1 MAIWLRPLQSCIAQQ
16 KRRLR
21 RAGGV
26 AFEILAFE
34 ILAFEILAFES
45 LAFEIVAPLRRFK
58 KAGAR
63 F

>member
-34 ILAFEILAFES
+34 S